1 MATHG
6 DKAPEGGR
14 NGRKIA
20 LIVIA
25 IAFIASA
32 TTAMLAFTASHRAR
46 EADANALEADG
57 SDLREMISDW
67 RSLRIDAEKAAP
79 EDRQPRVDRL
89 ITRINALSDWKPR
102 TPCGQETRDRLRG
115 VMEERARRLMR
126 DESGQGA
133 GTPPADEAEIFAS
146 AWRQCAVEP
155 GKDVKI

>member
-1 MATHG
+1 MTTQG
-6 DKAPEGGR
+6 DNASEGGR
-14 NGRKIA
+14 NGRMIA

-25 IAFIASA
+25 VAFIASA

-46 EADANALEADG
+46 EADARALEADG
-57 SDLREMISDW
+57 SDLREMVTDW

-89 ITRINALSDWKPR
+89 VIRINALSDWKPR

-115 VMEERARRLMR
+115 VMEDRARRLMR
-126 DESGQGA
+126 DESGQDA
-133 GTPPADEAEIFAS
+133 GTLPVDETDILAS

>member
-1 MATHG
+1 MATH
-6 DKAPEGGR
+6 DDNASESGR

-46 EADANALEADG
+46 EADAKALEADG
-57 SDLREMISDW
+57 SDLREMIADW
-67 RSLRIDAEKAAP
+67 RSIRIDAEKAAP

-126 DESGQGA
+126 DEGAQGA
-133 GTPPADEAEIFAS
+133 GMPPTDEADILAS
-146 AWRQCAVEP
+146 AWRQCAAEP
-155 GKDVKI
+155 GRDVKN

>member
-6 DKAPEGGR
+6 DKASESGR

-25 IAFIASA
+25 VAFIASA

-46 EADANALEADG
+46 EADAKALEADG
-57 SDLREMISDW
+57 SDLREMIADW
-67 RSLRIDAEKAAP
+67 RSLLADAEKAAP

-126 DESGQGA
+126 DENGQDA
-133 GTPPADEAEIFAS
+133 GTPPADEADILAS
-146 AWRQCAVEP
+146 AWRQCMAAGATSE
-155 GKDVKI
+155 

>member
-6 DKAPEGGR
+6 DKAPESGR

-25 IAFIASA
+25 VAFIASA

-46 EADANALEADG
+46 EADAKALEADG
-57 SDLREMISDW
+57 GDLREMISDW
-67 RSLRIDAEKAAP
+67 RSFRIDAEKAAP

-126 DESGQGA
+126 DPSAQDA
-133 GTPPADEAEIFAS
+133 THPPADEITLLESI
-146 AWRQCAVEP
+146 WHTCAVQP
-155 GKDVKI
+155 GLDVNI

>member
-25 IAFIASA
+25 VAFIASA

-46 EADANALEADG
+46 EADAKALEADG
-57 SDLREMISDW
+57 GDLREMISDW
-67 RSLRIDAEKAAP
+67 RSLRIDAEKAVPA
-79 EDRQPRVDRL
+79 DRQPRVDRL

-126 DESGQGA
+126 DESGQDA
-133 GTPPADEAEIFAS
+133 ATPLADEAEILAS